1 MTAKLYDTNFL
12 KILQALFAK
21 TKQRS
26 YELLNPQAN
35 ETIADIGCG
44 IGQDAINLAKSGAK
58 IFGID
63 NDQNFISIAN
73 QQHIDNLNI
82 DFVCCNADNI
92 PLANNSID
100 KIRFERVLQHIAD
113 HTKVLKEVSRLLKP
127 NGQLQIIDTDYLS
140 ISLFLEDEKLERK
153 IVDAVAYKR
162 IPNGHKVR
170 QLPKTL
176 EQNNFTL
183 LSTEIHNYIINDYEF
198 AKSLLRFDKVFD
210 EELECGNVSQAD
222 YEVWQGHT
230 KGNFNFSI
238 NLMLLTAT
246 KKI

>member
-1 MTAKLYDTNFL
+1 MTTKLYDNKYL
-12 KILQALFAK
+12 EELQNLFAK

-44 IGQDAINLAKSGAK
+44 IGKDAISLAKSGAMVY
-58 IFGID
+58 GID

-73 QQHIDNLNI
+73 QQDFDNLKI
-82 DFVCCNADNI
+82 DFICCNADTI

-100 KIRFERVLQHIAD
+100 KIRFDRVLQHIAD
-113 HTKVLKEVSRLLKP
+113 HEKVLKEVSRLLTP

-153 IVDAVAYKR
+153 IVDAIAYKR
-162 IPNGHKVR
+162 IPNGHRVR

-176 EQNNFTL
+176 EQSNFTL
-183 LSTEIHNYIINDYEF
+183 LSTEIHNYIISDYEF

-210 EELECGNVSQAD
+210 EELELGNISQAD
-222 YEVWQGHT
+222 YEVWQRHT
-230 KGNFNFSI
+230 KGQFNLSI
-238 NLMLLTAT
+238 NLMLLTARQ
-246 KKI
+246 K

>member
-1 MTAKLYDTNFL
+1 MTTKLYDN
-12 KILQALFAK
+12 KYLQELQKLFAK

-44 IGQDAINLAKSGAK
+44 VGQDALNLAKSGAK
-58 IFGID
+58 IYGID
-63 NDQNFISIAN
+63 NDQNFISIAK
-73 QQHIDNLNI
+73 QQVADNLQI
-82 DFVCCNADNI
+82 DFICCNADNI

-100 KIRFERVLQHIAD
+100 KIRFDRVLQHIAD
-113 HTKVLKEVSRLLKP
+113 HEKVLKEVSRLLKP

-170 QLPKTL
+170 QLPKIL
-176 EQNNFTL
+176 DQNNFTL
-183 LSTEIHNYIINDYEF
+183 LSTEIHNYIISDYEF

-210 EELECGNVSQAD
+210 EELKCGNISQVD
-222 YEVWQGHT
+222 YEVWQKHT
-230 KGNFNFSI
+230 KGQFNLSI
-238 NLMLLTAT
+238 NLMLLTARQ
-246 KKI
+246 K